1 MEADGVHISPITP
14 ADYEDWLNLSLALFT
29 QYTREEME
37 FVLKRRTQL
46 NKNQTMMAKVAG
58 LPIGYVTVS
67 IRSDHVEGTSSS
79 PVGYLESIFVSPD
92 FRNRGVARS
101 LYEEGESWCKQQG
114 CTEMGSD
121 TWHWNT
127 EAHEFHNQLGFQE
140 VHTLTH
146 FHKKIAP

>member
-1 MEADGVHISPITP
+1 MKADGVKISPFEP
-14 ADYEDWLNLSLALFT
+14 SDYEDWLNFSLALFT
-29 QYTREEME
+29 QYSREELE
-37 FVLKRRTQL
+37 LVHKRRAQL
-46 NKNQTMMAKVAG
+46 NKNHTLIAKIHGISVG
-58 LPIGYVTVS
+58 FVTVS
-67 IRSDHVEGTSSS
+67 IRSDHVEGTSTS

-101 LYEEGESWCKQQG
+101 LYNEGESWCKQQG

-127 EAHEFHNQLGFQE
+127 EAREFHNQLGFQE